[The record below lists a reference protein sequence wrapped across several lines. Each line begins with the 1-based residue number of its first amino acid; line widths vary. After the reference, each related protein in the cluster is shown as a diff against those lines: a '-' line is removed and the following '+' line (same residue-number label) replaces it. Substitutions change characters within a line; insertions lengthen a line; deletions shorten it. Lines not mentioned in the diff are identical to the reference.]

1 MSSQTKP
8 HTPTKDTDTKA
19 PPHGLKPLKRS
30 EPPEQPQLDRR
41 KLERQLILVAVI
53 IGVVVA
59 LITLVPGL
67 ASLRERFEHGKPEW
81 LAAAVVLKI
90 LSGLSYVVVFRAV
103 FCPRMSWRLSG
114 QIGLAEL
121 GANAVVPTG
130 GAGGLALGAWALR
143 RRGMDADRIGRRSVA
158 FFFLT
163 SIPNVLGVIIL
174 GFGMAAGIF
183 QGHGG
188 LALALVPAIIATLA
202 IALTIAIG
210 RWADHA
216 HRRLEQMGNRPRL
229 RRALAWLGGGVRE
242 TLALL
247 REHDAWLLVG
257 LIGYLAF
264 DVFVLWATFHAFGGT
279 PALSIVWF
287 GYLIGELGGLIP
299 VPGGIGGVDLGLVG
313 TLVLYGVKAWAATAA
328 VLAYRAIALWV
339 PAVIG
344 AGAFLFL
351 RRSLARET
359 KAIETCG
366 PDEEVDIIGRGRV
379 TVGA

>member
-1 MSSQTKP
+1 MSSQTEP
-8 HTPTKDTDTKA
+8 DTQRQETSARAA
-19 PPHGLKPLKRS
+19 PPGLTRLKRS

-41 KLERQLILVAVI
+41 RIERQLILVAVT
-53 IGVVVA
+53 IGVIVA

-67 ASLRERFEHGKPEW
+67 ASLRTRFEHGKPEW
-81 LAAAVVLKI
+81 LAAGVALKV

-103 FCPRMSWRLSG
+103 FCPKMSWRLSS

-163 SIPNVLGVIIL
+163 SIPNVLGVIVL
-174 GFGMAAGIF
+174 GVGMALGIF
-183 QGHGG
+183 DGHGG
-188 LALALVPAIIATLA
+188 IVLGLVPAVVAALA
-202 IALTIAIG
+202 IVVTIALG
-210 RWADHA
+210 RWAENA
-216 HRRLEQMGNRPRL
+216 HERLEQMGNRPRL
-229 RRALAWLGGGVRE
+229 QRLLSWLGGGVRE

-247 REHDAWLLVG
+247 REHDAWLVVG

-264 DVFVLWATFHAFGGT
+264 DVFVLWATFNAFGNS
-279 PALSIVWF
+279 PSLSVLWM

-313 TLVLYGVKAWAATAA
+313 TLVLYGVKPWAATAA

-344 AGAFLFL
+344 AVAFLFL
-351 RRSLARET
+351 RRSLAAET

-366 PDEEVDIIGRGRV
+366 PEEEVEVIGRGRV
-379 TVGA
+379 TVGT

>member
-8 HTPTKDTDTKA
+8 DRPTEQTPAKAA
-19 PPHGLKPLKRS
+19 PPGLTKLKRS
-30 EPPEQPQLDRR
+30 EPPEQPQFDRR
-41 KLERQLILVAVI
+41 KIERQLLIVAVV

-67 ASLRERFEHGKPEW
+67 ADLRTRFEHGKPEW
-81 LAAAVVLKI
+81 LAAGVALKI

-103 FCPRMSWRLSG
+103 FCPKMSWRLSG

-121 GANAVVPTG
+121 GANAVLPTG

-163 SIPNVLGVIIL
+163 SIPNVLGVIVL

-183 QGHGG
+183 QEHGG

-202 IALTIAIG
+202 IVFTIGVG
-210 RWADHA
+210 RWADKA
-216 HRRLEQMGNRPRL
+216 HERLEQMGNRPRL
-229 RRALAWLGGGVRE
+229 QRGLAWLGGGVRE

-247 REHDAWLLVG
+247 REHDAWLVVG

-264 DVFVLWATFHAFGGT
+264 DVFVLWATFNAFGNS
-279 PALSIVWF
+279 PALSILWM

-344 AGAFLFL
+344 AVAFLFL

-359 KAIETCG
+359 EAIETCG
-366 PDEEVDIIGRGRV
+366 PDEEVDIIGRGPV
-379 TVGA
+379 TVGT